1 MDLYR
6 CGLKSGIN
14 FALEPEWAYFWVDL
28 YLSFYGNL
36 RTSKQTKIH
45 HKSNVFNVAYQR
57 EFEQCFSLFR
67 KCKHC
72 IERILVQIK

>member
-45 HKSNVFNVAYQR
+45 HKSNVFNVAYQKR
-57 EFEQCFSLFR
+57 IRTVFLFIS
-67 KCKHC
+67 KM
-72 IERILVQIK
+72 